1 MRAARRMPAI
11 LAKSRPCT
19 EGEPRRCARAPGSAG
34 APSSADTWRNP
45 RQDHRA
51 PEGAAA
57 GTAHATARDM
67 KPVPCPPTPASFS
80 AWHARDVAE
89 IAEELR
95 TDLDRGLSTEV
106 LPAAATEAVA
116 TMKRGPWPIFVNQIK
131 GGVILV
137 LLAATGIMLALGH
150 YGDAIAIGASV
161 VFSVV
166 FGFLTDFRAERAL
179 EALRNLT
186 APSARVVRGGLERE
200 LPVSEIRR
208 GDLLVLSGGQ
218 IVAAD
223 GRIAAARDLQVDE
236 SALTGESAPV
246 TKSADAVVADA
257 ALPDRSDMAYAGTT
271 VVSGW
276 GHAIVTGTAA
286 ETELGRIGKLVADQ
300 RREQTPLEKQAEQL
314 GRRLALLAI
323 VLSALVTLLGL
334 LRDVP
339 FWLMLETGVLLA
351 IAAIP
356 EGLPAVTTIALA
368 AGVRRMAKTGSLVRR
383 LASVETLGS
392 TTVICTDKTGT
403 LTENVMRVTRI
414 VLPGAELEVTGA
426 GYEPEGAFLQGGHP
440 VAATAVP
447 GLVRLLEIA
456 AVCNDAKLESH
467 GGWHVHGSST
477 EGALLALAGKGGV
490 EARLFER
497 LRAIGFSSSRKRM
510 SVVARGRDGALHSFV
525 KGSPEAIAS
534 LVTRVLGRCGE
545 ESIDD
550 DVRARLR
557 SRAAALGESGYRVLA
572 LAERS
577 LDAGDDP
584 DAAERDLVWVGMVGL
599 IDPPRAEVREAIGA
613 LTGAGIRTVMVTGDQ
628 KGTAM
633 AVARHL
639 GIAQAGDLCIDSK
652 ELATYTAEH
661 RWEDLRHT
669 AVFAR
674 VTPEDKLSI
683 VRALREAGQIVA
695 MTGDGINDAPAL
707 RAADIGI
714 AIGRG
719 AADVA
724 RESSDLVVTT
734 GNYATLPVAVAEGRR
749 IYANIRRSVHFLLLC
764 TLSTI
769 GVMLVAVVTNLPL
782 PMSPLQLLWLNLVV
796 HIFPAMGLVLSPG
809 EPGVMRRPPRNPT
822 EPILT
827 WRALGGIA
835 LRSALVSGV
844 VLWSYAARSGGDA
857 GPAAQTLV
865 MSTLA
870 LALLVQTLPML
881 SETAPFWR
889 AGRSITASFALSLA
903 GGLALQALALY
914 WPFLASILVT
924 AALPAATLAQI
935 AGISVLALALVEA
948 GKWLLSRNRDSH
960 MPPANEEIRQLVREH
975 QG

>member
-1 MRAARRMPAI
+1 MPPRANIAAEPGTR
-11 LAKSRPCT
+11 LAVSNCM
-19 EGEPRRCARAPGSAG
+19 
-34 APSSADTWRNP
+34 SSA
-45 RQDHRA
+45 A
-51 PEGAAA
+51 PV
-57 GTAHATARDM
+57 TF
-67 KPVPCPPTPASFS
+67 PPTPVRVPP
-80 AWHARDVAE
+80 WHARVVTE
-89 IAEELR
+89 IADEFR
-95 TDLDRGLSTEV
+95 TDLVKGLSPDV
-106 LPAAATEAVA
+106 AATPATDAVA
-116 TMKRGPWPIFVNQIK
+116 VTKRGPWPIFVNQIK

-137 LLAATGIMLALGH
+137 LLAATFVMLALGH

-161 VFSVV
+161 VFAVV
-166 FGFLTDFRAERAL
+166 FGFLMDFRAERAL
-179 EALRNLT
+179 EALRSLT
-186 APSARVVRGGLERE
+186 APSARVVRDGLERE
-200 LPVSEIRR
+200 VPVREIQR

-223 GRIAAARDLQVDE
+223 GRIAAARDLQIDE
-236 SALTGESAPV
+236 STLTGESAPV
-246 TKSADAVVADA
+246 TKSAEAVEADA
-257 ALPDRSDMAYAGTT
+257 ALPERSDMAYAGTT

-276 GHAIVTGTAA
+276 GHVIVTGTAGD
-286 ETELGRIGKLVADQ
+286 TELGRIGKLVVDQ
-300 RREQTPLEKQAEQL
+300 QREQTPLEKQAEQL

-323 VLSALVTLLGL
+323 VLSALVTILGL

-368 AGVRRMAKTGSLVRR
+368 AGVRRMARTGSLVRR

-403 LTENVMRVTRI
+403 LTENVMRVTRV
-414 VLPGAELEVTGA
+414 VLPGAELDVTGT
-426 GYEPEGAFLQGGHP
+426 GYEPAGMFLQGGHV
-440 VAATAVP
+440 VAPATVP

-477 EGALLALAGKGGV
+477 EGALLTLAGKAAV
-490 EARLFER
+490 DARRFER
-497 LRAIGFSSSRKRM
+497 LGAIGFSSARKRM
-510 SVVARGRDGALHSFV
+510 SVVARDREGTVHSFV
-525 KGSPEAIAS
+525 KGSPEVIAR
-534 LVTRVLGRCGE
+534 LATRVLGPRGE
-545 ESIDD
+545 ERIDD
-550 DVRARLR
+550 DVRARLLDT
-557 SRAAALGESGYRVLA
+557 ATALGESGFRVLA
-572 LAERS
+572 LAERKLES
-577 LDAGDDP
+577 SQENDTP
-584 DAAERDLVWVGMVGL
+584 ENDLVWVGIVGL
-599 IDPPRAEVREAIGA
+599 IDPPRGEVSEAIGA
-613 LTGAGIRTVMVTGDQ
+613 LIGAGIRTVMVTGDQ
-628 KGTAM
+628 KETAM
-633 AVARHL
+633 AVAREL
-639 GIAQAGDLCIDSK
+639 RIAQPGDLCIDSK
-652 ELATYTAEH
+652 ELATYAAER

-674 VTPEDKLSI
+674 VTPEDKLAI
-683 VRALREAGQIVA
+683 VRALRDAGQIVA

-734 GNYATLPVAVAEGRR
+734 GNYATLPIAVAEGRR
-749 IYANIRRSVHFLLLC
+749 IYTNIRRSVQFLLLC

-769 GVMLVAVVTNLPL
+769 AVMLVAVVTNLPL

-809 EPGVMRRPPRNPT
+809 EPGVMRRPPRDPK

-835 LRSALVSGV
+835 LRSALVAGV
-844 VLWSYAARSGGDA
+844 VLWSYAAGRGRAA
-857 GPAAQTLV
+857 GPAGQTLV

-889 AGRSITASFALSLA
+889 AGRSITVSFASSLA

-914 WPFLASILVT
+914 WPFLASILAT
-924 AALPAATLAQI
+924 EPLPPATLLRI
-935 AGISVLALALVEA
+935 LGLSVLALALVET
-948 GKWLLSRNRDSH
+948 GKWILSPGDPRTPPATVELSR
-960 MPPANEEIRQLVREH
+960 PVR
-975 QG
+975 GNPD